1 MLLKKDHEKN
11 LLGAIESIKRR
22 FSQEVENQQY
32 DQAFKYLS
40 SLATP
45 VDNFFDNVMV
55 NSEDDATKL
64 NRLAILKQLN
74 DMFRAIANISLLE
87 I

>member
-1 MLLKKDHEKN
+1 VD
-11 LLGAIESIKRR
+11 
-22 FSQEVENQQY
+22 NQQY
-32 DQAFKYLS
+32 DQAFKHLS

-55 NSEDDATKL
+55 NSEDDEIRL
-64 NRLAILKQLN
+64 NRLALLKQLN
-74 DMFRAIANISLLE
+74 DMFRAIANISKLE